1 MELNVLNIKGE
12 ETGRKVTLDDAIFG
26 IEPND
31 HAIYLDVKS
40 HMANRRSGTAK
51 TKERSENAHSTR
63 KLFRQKGTGG
73 ARRGD
78 TKSPILIGGGT
89 IFGPRPRDYEQKVN
103 RKTKRLARLS
113 ALTYKAKDNA
123 IVVVEDFTM
132 DTYKTKDFVAILK
145 ALKIEDKKDLFL
157 LHEAND
163 QVRKSGA
170 NISNVTFAEPV
181 SVNTYKVLDADRL
194 VFSESGLKALVLSS
208 AERRSNQ

>member
-132 DTYKTKDFVAILK
+132 DTYKTKDFAAILK

-181 SVNTYKVLDADRL
+181 SVNTYKVLDADCL
-194 VFSESGLKALVLSS
+194 IFSESGLEALTAQLSR
-208 AERRSNQ
+208 EEK

>member
-132 DTYKTKDFVAILK
+132 DSYKTKDFAAILK

-157 LHEAND
+157 LHEASE

-181 SVNTYKVLDADRL
+181 SVNTYKVLDADCL
-194 VFSESGLKALVLSS
+194 IFSESGLEALTAQLSR
-208 AERRSNQ
+208 EEK

>member
-181 SVNTYKVLDADRL
+181 SVNTYKVLDADLL
-194 VFSESGLKALVLSS
+194 VFSESGLKALVAQLSG
-208 AERRSNQ
+208 EEK

>member
-132 DTYKTKDFVAILK
+132 DTYKTKDFAAILK

-157 LHEAND
+157 LHEASE
-163 QVRKSGA
+163 QVRMSGA

-181 SVNTYKVLDADRL
+181 AVNTYKVLDADCL
-194 VFSESGLKALVLSS
+194 IFSESGLEALTAQLSR
-208 AERRSNQ
+208 EEK

>member
-40 HMANRRSGTAK
+40 HMAARRRGTAK

-89 IFGPRPRDYEQKVN
+89 IFGPRPRTYDQKVN

-113 ALTYKAKDNA
+113 ALTYKAKDAA
-123 IVVVEDFTM
+123 ILVVEDFTM
-132 DTYKTKDFVAILK
+132 DTYRTKDFAAILK

-157 LHEAND
+157 LHEPS
-163 QVRKSGA
+163 QQLRKSGA
-170 NISNVTFAEPV
+170 NISNVTFAEP
-181 SVNTYKVLDADRL
+181 SGVNTYKVLDAECL
-194 VFSESGLKALVLSS
+194 VFSESGLEALVSGLKG
-208 AERRSNQ
+208 EEK

>member
-40 HMANRRSGTAK
+40 HMANHRSGTAK

-132 DTYKTKDFVAILK
+132 DTYKTKDFAAILK

-194 VFSESGLKALVLSS
+194 VFSESGLKALVAQLSG
-208 AERRSNQ
+208 EEK

>member
-103 RKTKRLARLS
+103 RKTKRRARLS

-132 DTYKTKDFVAILK
+132 DSYKTKDFAAILK

-157 LHEAND
+157 LHEASE

-181 SVNTYKVLDADRL
+181 AVNTYKVLDADCL
-194 VFSESGLKALVLSS
+194 IFSESGLEALTAQLSR
-208 AERRSNQ
+208 EEK

>member
-132 DTYKTKDFVAILK
+132 DSYKTKDFATILK

-157 LHEAND
+157 LHEASE

-181 SVNTYKVLDADRL
+181 AVNTYKVLDADCL
-194 VFSESGLKALVLSS
+194 IFSESGLEALTAQLSR
-208 AERRSNQ
+208 EEK

>member
-132 DTYKTKDFVAILK
+132 DSYKTKDFAAILK

-157 LHEAND
+157 LHEASE

-181 SVNTYKVLDADRL
+181 AVNTYKVLDADCL
-194 VFSESGLKALVLSS
+194 IFSESGFEALTAQLSR
-208 AERRSNQ
+208 EEK

>member
-63 KLFRQKGTGG
+63 KLFCQKGTGG

-123 IVVVEDFTM
+123 IVVIEDFTM

-181 SVNTYKVLDADRL
+181 SVNTYKVLDADLL
-194 VFSESGLKALVLSS
+194 VFSESGLKALVAQLSG
-208 AERRSNQ
+208 EEK

>member
-132 DTYKTKDFVAILK
+132 DTYRTKDFAAILK

-194 VFSESGLKALVLSS
+194 VFSESGLKALVAQLSG
-208 AERRSNQ
+208 EEK

>member
-123 IVVVEDFTM
+123 IVVVEDFAM
-132 DTYKTKDFVAILK
+132 DTYKTKDFAAILK

-194 VFSESGLKALVLSS
+194 VFSESGLKALVAQLSG
-208 AERRSNQ
+208 EEK

>member
-132 DTYKTKDFVAILK
+132 DTYKTKAFVAILK

-157 LHEAND
+157 LREAND

-194 VFSESGLKALVLSS
+194 VFSESGLKALVAQLSG
-208 AERRSNQ
+208 EEK

>member
-40 HMANRRSGTAK
+40 HMANRRSGTAE

-132 DTYKTKDFVAILK
+132 DTYKTKDFAAILK

-194 VFSESGLKALVLSS
+194 VFSESGLKALVAQLSG
-208 AERRSNQ
+208 EEK

>member
-40 HMANRRSGTAK
+40 HMGNRRSGTAK

-132 DTYKTKDFVAILK
+132 DSYKTKDFAAILK

-157 LHEAND
+157 LHEASE

-181 SVNTYKVLDADRL
+181 AVNTYKVLDADCL
-194 VFSESGLKALVLSS
+194 IFSESGLEALTAQLSR
-208 AERRSNQ
+208 EEK

>member
-123 IVVVEDFTM
+123 IVVIEDFTM
-132 DTYKTKDFVAILK
+132 DSYKTKDFAAILK

-157 LHEAND
+157 LHEASEK
-163 QVRKSGA
+163 VRKSGA

-181 SVNTYKVLDADRL
+181 AVNTYKVLDADCL
-194 VFSESGLKALVLSS
+194 IFSESGLEALTAQLSR
-208 AERRSNQ
+208 EEK

>member
-51 TKERSENAHSTR
+51 TKERCENAHSTR

-89 IFGPRPRDYEQKVN
+89 IFGPHPRDYEQKVN

-132 DTYKTKDFVAILK
+132 DNYKTKDFAAILK

-194 VFSESGLKALVLSS
+194 VFSESGLKALVAQLSG
-208 AERRSNQ
+208 EEK

>member
-12 ETGRKVTLDDAIFG
+12 ETGRKVTLDDAIFS

-132 DTYKTKDFVAILK
+132 DTYKTKDFAAILK

-194 VFSESGLKALVLSS
+194 VFSESGLKALVAQLSG
-208 AERRSNQ
+208 EEK

>member
-194 VFSESGLKALVLSS
+194 VFSESGLKALVAQLSG
-208 AERRSNQ
+208 EGK

>member
-123 IVVVEDFTM
+123 IVVIEDFTM

-181 SVNTYKVLDADRL
+181 SVNTYKVLDADLL
-194 VFSESGLKALVLSS
+194 VFSESGLKALVAQLSG
-208 AERRSNQ
+208 EEK

>member
-12 ETGRKVTLDDAIFG
+12 ETGRKVILDDAIFG

-132 DTYKTKDFVAILK
+132 DSYKTKDFAAILK

-157 LHEAND
+157 LHEASE

-170 NISNVTFAEPV
+170 NISNVTFADPLA
-181 SVNTYKVLDADRL
+181 VNTYKVLDADCL
-194 VFSESGLKALVLSS
+194 IFSESGLEALTAQLSR
-208 AERRSNQ
+208 EEK

>member
-132 DTYKTKDFVAILK
+132 DTYKTKDFAAILK

-194 VFSESGLKALVLSS
+194 VFSESGLKVLVAQLSG
-208 AERRSNQ
+208 EEK

>member
-73 ARRGD
+73 GRGGD

-132 DTYKTKDFVAILK
+132 DSYKTKDFAAILK

-157 LHEAND
+157 LHEASE

-181 SVNTYKVLDADRL
+181 AVNTYKVLDADCL
-194 VFSESGLKALVLSS
+194 IFSESGLEALTAQLSR
-208 AERRSNQ
+208 EEK

>member
-1 MELNVLNIKGE
+1 MELNLLSIKGE

-157 LHEAND
+157 LREAND

-194 VFSESGLKALVLSS
+194 VFSESGLKALVAQLSG
-208 AERRSNQ
+208 EEK

>member
-157 LHEAND
+157 LHEASE

-181 SVNTYKVLDADRL
+181 AVNTYKVLDADCL
-194 VFSESGLKALVLSS
+194 IFSESGLEALTAQLSR
-208 AERRSNQ
+208 EEK

>member
-132 DTYKTKDFVAILK
+132 DTYKTKDFAAILK

-194 VFSESGLKALVLSS
+194 VFSESGLKALVAQLSG
-208 AERRSNQ
+208 EEK

>member
-132 DTYKTKDFVAILK
+132 DTYKTKDFAAILK

-157 LHEAND
+157 LHEASD

-181 SVNTYKVLDADRL
+181 AVNTYKVLDADRL
-194 VFSESGLKALVLSS
+194 VFSESGLKALVTQLSG
-208 AERRSNQ
+208 EEK

>member
-132 DTYKTKDFVAILK
+132 DSYKTKDFAAILK

-157 LHEAND
+157 LHEASE

-181 SVNTYKVLDADRL
+181 AVNTYKVLDADCL
-194 VFSESGLKALVLSS
+194 IFSVSGLEALTAQLSR
-208 AERRSNQ
+208 EEK

>member
-51 TKERSENAHSTR
+51 TKGRSENAHSTR

-132 DTYKTKDFVAILK
+132 DTYKTKDFAAILK

-157 LHEAND
+157 LYEAND

-194 VFSESGLKALVLSS
+194 VFSESGLKALVAQLSG
-208 AERRSNQ
+208 EEK

>member
-132 DTYKTKDFVAILK
+132 DNYKTKDFAAILK
-145 ALKIEDKKDLFL
+145 SLKIEDKKDLFL
-157 LHEAND
+157 LHEASE

-181 SVNTYKVLDADRL
+181 AVNTYKVLDADCL
-194 VFSESGLKALVLSS
+194 IFSESGLEALTAQLSR
-208 AERRSNQ
+208 EEK

>member
-51 TKERSENAHSTR
+51 TKERRENAHSTR

-157 LHEAND
+157 LREAND

-194 VFSESGLKALVLSS
+194 VFSESGLKALVAQLSG
-208 AERRSNQ
+208 EEK

>member
-132 DTYKTKDFVAILK
+132 DSYKTKDFAAILK

-157 LHEAND
+157 LHEASE

-181 SVNTYKVLDADRL
+181 AVNTYKVLDADCL
-194 VFSESGLKALVLSS
+194 IFSESGLEALTAQLCR
-208 AERRSNQ
+208 EEK

>member
-1 MELNVLNIKGE
+1 
-12 ETGRKVTLDDAIFG
+12 
-26 IEPND
+26 
-31 HAIYLDVKS
+31 
-40 HMANRRSGTAK
+40 MANRRSGTAK

-194 VFSESGLKALVLSS
+194 VFSESGLKALVAQLSG
-208 AERRSNQ
+208 EEK

>member
-31 HAIYLDVKS
+31 HAIYLDVMS

-132 DTYKTKDFVAILK
+132 DTYKTKDFAAILK

-157 LHEAND
+157 LHEASD

-194 VFSESGLKALVLSS
+194 VFSESGLKALVAQLSG
-208 AERRSNQ
+208 EEK

>member
-12 ETGRKVTLDDAIFG
+12 ETGRKVTLEDAIFG

-123 IVVVEDFTM
+123 IVVIEDFTM
-132 DTYKTKDFVAILK
+132 DSYKTKDFAAILK

-157 LHEAND
+157 LHEASE

-181 SVNTYKVLDADRL
+181 AVNTYKVLDADCL
-194 VFSESGLKALVLSS
+194 IFSESGLEALTAQLSR
-208 AERRSNQ
+208 EEK

>member
-1 MELNVLNIKGE
+1 MELNVLNIQGE

-157 LHEAND
+157 LREAND

-194 VFSESGLKALVLSS
+194 VFSESGLKALVAQLSG
-208 AERRSNQ
+208 EEK

>member
-132 DTYKTKDFVAILK
+132 DTYKTKDFAAILK

-157 LHEAND
+157 LHEASD

-194 VFSESGLKALVLSS
+194 VFSES
-208 AERRSNQ
+208 

>member
-123 IVVVEDFTM
+123 IIVVEDFTM
-132 DTYKTKDFVAILK
+132 DTYKTKDFAAILK

-194 VFSESGLKALVLSS
+194 VFSESGLKALVAQLSG
-208 AERRSNQ
+208 EEK

>member
-132 DTYKTKDFVAILK
+132 DSYKTKDFAAILK

-157 LHEAND
+157 LHEASE

-181 SVNTYKVLDADRL
+181 AVNTYKVLDADCL
-194 VFSESGLKALVLSS
+194 IFSESGLEALTAQLSR
-208 AERRSNQ
+208 EEK